1 MKKTIKFI
9 LILSFLFN
17 SNLFGSFIKAEEHVE
32 RQNEYSHKKLLNQ
45 IPSRK
50 GTVGVIL
57 VYKKDDRLYALL
69 GKENNEGNSEK
80 SGRYSD
86 FGGSVSHDGTTF
98 LENMLRELE
107 EESIQ
112 TYKISQEDL
121 LKNAFVFH
129 TEKKDRDIFY
139 AVYLINNS
147 QYMPASI
154 LNHKRSSLGDKISQE
169 YKEKEEFLWIDINLL
184 LPAVKKHPQ
193 RETFAVKDIEGQT
206 HLIKLRKY
214 FIDDCL
220 LQSVFE
226 NIIISYT
233 H

>member
-1 MKKTIKFI
+1 MKKSIKFA
-9 LILSFLFN
+9 LILSLLLNFDLF
-17 SNLFGSFIKAEEHVE
+17 SSFIKEEQQVE
-32 RQNEYSHKKLLNQ
+32 SQNEYSNNKLLNQ

-69 GKENNEGNSEK
+69 GKENNEGSSEK

-86 FGGSVSHDGTTF
+86 FGGSVSHDGATF

-107 EESIQ
+107 EESMQ
-112 TYKISQEDL
+112 TYKISQEDF

-139 AVYLINNS
+139 AVYSIKDS
-147 QYMPASI
+147 QYIPANI
-154 LNHKRSSLGDKISQE
+154 LNHKRSSLGDKFPKE
-169 YKEKEEFLWIDINLL
+169 YKEKEEFLWVDINMLL
-184 LPAVKKHPQ
+184 LAVIKNPQ
-193 RETFAVKDIEGQT
+193 REVFAINDIEGQPR
-206 HLIKLRKY
+206 LIKLRKY

-220 LQSVFE
+220 LHGS
-226 NIIISYT
+226 I
-233 H
+233 